1 MQGQGEEE
9 EEIDCDLSEIDQN
22 VNASNNMM
30 LGDQTVNQVFHNSR
44 EIGAHQN
51 NPAILRNDSL

>member
-1 MQGQGEEE
+1 MEGQGEEE

-30 LGDQTVNQVFHNSR
+30 LGD
-44 EIGAHQN
+44 
-51 NPAILRNDSL
+51 